1 MGEGSAGEQ
10 ATTTIDSMVE
20 LIKAKG
26 KIDVTS
32 IAVALDISP
41 AVVEDWAR
49 VLESGNMV
57 KITHEVG
64 KMFVAPMNVGK
75 EEAEEMQKKLEM
87 QMGTLN
93 ERLDVEKLT
102 LDKITDSIKK
112 ISSATQEVDKE
123 FEKGAPGIHKALSEI
138 AKLEKEAEKNS
149 DELIKIKN
157 KAASDYELVNKKFS
171 ELSSKMASLT
181 SGEFNVNLTAN
192 QQKVEAAV
200 ASAHAK
206 LGEIDA
212 MRKEK
217 DRALDELRKS
227 MQEEMKKLNDQ
238 VSEFSKS
245 ANKEFDDTK
254 KAVEEQIKLMHDQ
267 INEHKKAFQ
276 ELHDLSENEKKITN
290 TIKEDNARFND
301 LYNKIN
307 KEMDNLVKSLEGKK
321 KESDA
326 QISAMKE
333 KFGQAS
339 EIFDTI
345 ERTKNDTEEA
355 SKRVAELSKELTK
368 ISEQLSALS
377 TLKELKSKQVD
388 EKMQIVSALSKK
400 DKKVDSNIKDLEK
413 KLSRSAKRI
422 QGEKEVDS

>member
-10 ATTTIDSMVE
+10 ATTTIDAMVE
-20 LIKAKG
+20 LIKTKG

-49 VLESGNMV
+49 VLESGNLV
-57 KITHEVG
+57 KITYEVG

-87 QMGTLN
+87 QTGTLK

-171 ELSSKMASLT
+171 ELSSKMASFT

-192 QQKVEAAV
+192 QQKVEAVV

-206 LGEIDA
+206 LGEIDT

-217 DRALDELRKS
+217 DKALDELKKS

-238 VSEFSKS
+238 AAEFSKS

-254 KAVEEQIKLMHDQ
+254 KTVEEQIKLMHDQ
-267 INEHKKAFQ
+267 INEHKKAFPA
-276 ELHDLSENEKKITN
+276 SW
-290 TIKEDNARFND
+290 
-301 LYNKIN
+301 
-307 KEMDNLVKSLEGKK
+307 VKSE
-321 KESDA
+321 
-326 QISAMKE
+326 ISATLPT
-333 KFGQAS
+333 FSAPDPTSSDSPGLPGPTPS
-339 EIFDTI
+339 PPDSTFTIFPP
-345 ERTKNDTEEA
+345 
-355 SKRVAELSKELTK
+355 
-368 ISEQLSALS
+368 
-377 TLKELKSKQVD
+377 
-388 EKMQIVSALSKK
+388 
-400 DKKVDSNIKDLEK
+400 
-413 KLSRSAKRI
+413 
-422 QGEKEVDS
+422 